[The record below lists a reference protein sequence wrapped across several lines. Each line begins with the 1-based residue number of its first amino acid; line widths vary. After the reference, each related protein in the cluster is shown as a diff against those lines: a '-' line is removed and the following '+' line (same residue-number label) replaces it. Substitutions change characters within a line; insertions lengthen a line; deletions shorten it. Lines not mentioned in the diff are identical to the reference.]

1 MPHERTQK
9 TLFILVVFFAA
20 SSLVLWFLVFVRS
33 ERAPLEVTML
43 DVGQGDAFFI
53 ESPGG
58 TQILIDGGRGTEVL
72 RELSKVMPFWDRS
85 LDLVIA
91 THPDADH
98 IGGLVGVLERFD
110 VAHVLE
116 TSIENDTAMFRAY
129 RKRVESEGAV
139 RISPA
144 RGTRIIIDSSAVLT
158 VLSRDVSTAS
168 KTNEASIIVR
178 FDYGDT
184 SFLFTGD
191 AVKRNER
198 ELLRF
203 HRMLNTD
210 VLKVGH
216 HGSNTSTSAEFLSA
230 VSPDVALISV
240 GADNR
245 YGHPHK
251 EVLDRLLASGAD
263 IVRTDTEGT
272 VRLVSDGTNI
282 VRKPVGILGELFGVH
297 LF

>member
-1 MPHERTQK
+1 MPYERTRK
-9 TLFILVVFFAA
+9 ILFILVVFFAVC
-20 SSLVLWFLVFVRS
+20 SLVLWSLVFFRS
-33 ERAPLEVTML
+33 EVAPLEVTML

-58 TQILIDGGRGTEVL
+58 TQVLIDGGRGTEVL

-98 IGGLVGVLERFD
+98 IGGLVGIFERFD
-110 VAHVLE
+110 VARILE
-116 TSIENDTAMFRAY
+116 ASVENDTATFRAY
-129 RKRVESEGAV
+129 RKRVESEGAS

-144 RGTRIIIDSSAVLT
+144 RGTRIILDGSAVLT

-178 FDYGDT
+178 LDYGET

-191 AVKRNER
+191 AVTRNEH

-203 HRMLNTD
+203 HHLLDTD

-216 HGSNTSTSAEFLSA
+216 HGSVTSTSAEFLSA
-230 VSPDVALISV
+230 VSPDIALISV

-245 YGHPHK
+245 YGHPHR
-251 EVLDRLLASGAD
+251 EVLDRLSSSGAD
-263 IVRTDTEGT
+263 IIRTDTEGT
-272 VRLVSDGTNI
+272 VRLLSDGTNI
-282 VRKPVGILGELFGVH
+282 IRKPVGILGELFGVSM
-297 LF
+297 F